1 MEGKDTLKRFLLRL
15 IINAAAIYVAVELV
29 NGLSYRGEWWGF
41 LIIAFFF
48 GLVNAVIRPIVA
60 LLTCPLIILTLGLFT
75 LVINAFMLWLAS
87 WLSTQ
92 SGIGFSIDG
101 FWPALLGALI
111 ISIVSFVLTSLLSDD
126 ERQGTTRHRRK
137 W

>member
-1 MEGKDTLKRFLLRL
+1 MRRLLLRL

-48 GLVNAVIRPIVA
+48 GLVNAVIRPIVM
-60 LLTCPLIILTLGLFT
+60 LLTCPLVILTLGLFT
-75 LVINAFMLWLAS
+75 LVINALMLWLVS

-92 SGIGFSIDG
+92 FGIGFAIDG

-111 ISIVSFVLTSLLSDD
+111 ISIVSLVLTSLLSDD
-126 ERQGTTRHRRK
+126 DERRGTTRRRRK